1 MRHALNLPIMDEFS
15 NPQFLGELAQE
26 AEAAGWDG
34 VFVWDILLFDPQRM
48 PPVTDPWIA
57 LAAIA
62 MRTQHVKIGPMVT
75 SLARRRPWKV
85 AREVVALDHLS
96 GGRLVLGVGLG
107 QSGSGDFAQFG
118 EASDPR
124 VRASRLDEALDIVD
138 GLCSGDPFSYAGEH
152 FNIQETVFKPRPVQE
167 RIPVWIAGWWP
178 NKAPMRRAARWDGA
192 YPAEVN
198 ATDSSLEVIPT
209 SPETVRT
216 IRAFIDQHRSKETPF
231 DMVISRSLWH
241 EEPAAARELIA
252 AFAEASASWMIQDV
266 LPWEVSAEQARALIR
281 RGPPGKQ

>member
-1 MRHALNLPIMDEFS
+1 MRHALNLPITDTFS
-15 NPQFLGELAQE
+15 KPQFLGELAQE

-34 VFVWDILLFDPQRM
+34 VFVWDYLLFDPQRR

-57 LAAIA
+57 LAAVA

-85 AREVVALDHLS
+85 AREIVALDHLS

-107 QSGSGDFAQFG
+107 YFPSGDFTQFG
-118 EASDPR
+118 ETNDPK

-138 GLCSGDPFSYAGEH
+138 GLCSGEPFSYDGEH
-152 FNIQETVFKPRPVQE
+152 FQIQETVFQPRPIQE
-167 RIPVWIAGWWP
+167 HIPIWIAGWWP

-192 YPAEVN
+192 YPAEVR
-198 ATDSSLEVIPT
+198 TIDSGIEPIPM
-209 SPETVRT
+209 SPETVRA
-216 IRAFIDQHRSKETPF
+216 IRAFIDQHRVKTTPF
-231 DMVISRSLWH
+231 DMVISRDLWH
-241 EEPAAARELIA
+241 EEPERARELA
-252 AFAEASASWMIQDV
+252 AGLAEAGTTWIIQDV
-266 LPWEVSAEQARALIR
+266 LPWEVSPEQVRDLIR